1 MIIRVTEWAF
11 KSIINLK
18 KATRTVKTAQQTMS
32 PFAPS
37 VIPSLTHDLLQR
49 PHILVVDDD
58 TRIRDL
64 LGRYLGQHNFTV
76 TLAENAALAR
86 QLAQILVFD
95 AVVLDI
101 MMPGE
106 TGLDL
111 MTSWRQNGF
120 QTPVL
125 LLTAKGETEFRIA
138 GFEAGADDYLPKP
151 FEPRELLLRLNA
163 ILRRVTPPETPKENI
178 SFAGWQYDE
187 QRMLLVNGNDT
198 QTLTK
203 VEATLLNILS
213 QKPGQIFTRQEL
225 AVLAELDGQERT
237 IDVQVTRLRRKIE
250 PDMKKPRYLQTIRG
264 EGYVLHVD

>member
-1 MIIRVTEWAF
+1 MQRHSPHIIP
-11 KSIINLK
+11 
-18 KATRTVKTAQQTMS
+18 M
-32 PFAPS
+32 PS
-37 VIPSLTHDLLQR
+37 DEKLHA

-58 TRIRDL
+58 TRIRAL
-64 LGRYLGQHNFTV
+64 LGRYLGQNNFIV
-76 TLAENAALAR
+76 TLAENAAIAR
-86 QLAQILVFD
+86 QLTGIFVFD
-95 AVVLDI
+95 AIVLDI

-106 TGLDL
+106 TGLELISD
-111 MTSWRQNGF
+111 WRAHQF

-163 ILRRVTPPETPKENI
+163 ILRRVTPPVSPKADI
-178 SFAGWQYDE
+178 SFDGWIYDE
-187 QRMLLVNGNDT
+187 QRMLLAKGNDT
-198 QTLTK
+198 QILTK
-203 VEATLLNILS
+203 VEATLLNIMS